1 MTTEPRNVVLDVDNL
16 ACHFHTGEGTVK
28 AVDGVSLRLHEREI
42 LGIVGESGSG
52 KSVTQLAMMGLIP
65 KPPGEIVSGT
75 AKFLGQDLLTLGPRE
90 LRKLRGN
97 RISMIFQDPM
107 TSLNPFMR
115 ISRQLEEVLE
125 VHTDMTAAQR
135 RERCLELLRAVGLP
149 DPERRYRSWPHEFSG
164 GMRQRVMIAMALL
177 CNPALLVADEPTTA
191 LDVTIQAQILQLIR
205 KLRDEFGTS
214 VVFITHDLG
223 VVAGITD
230 RVLVM
235 YAGRVMERADTA
247 TLYARPTHPYT
258 IGLLR
263 SVPRLDRPAGS
274 ANGADAR
281 LIPIPGLPPDPA
293 RLPAGCPFAPRCPF
307 ATDQCRAEFPER
319 KVYAEHD
326 GGEHEVFCWRAD
338 EIRAMSVEERDDAAA
353 ARAAELTGR
362 RVKG

>member
-1 MTTEPRNVVLDVDNL
+1 MTLPAETPATADGTRKVVLEVENL
-16 ACHFHTGEGTVK
+16 ACHFHTGDGTVR
-28 AVDGVSLRLHEREI
+28 AVDGIDLRLHEREI
-42 LGIVGESGSG
+42 LGVVGESGSG

-65 KPPGEIVSGT
+65 TPPGEIVSGT
-75 AKFLGQDLLTLGPRE
+75 AKFLGERDLLSLPPGE

-107 TSLNPFMR
+107 TSLNPFLR

-125 VHTDMTAAQR
+125 VHTDMHRAQR
-135 RERCLELLRAVGLP
+135 RERCLEMLRAVGLP
-149 DPERRYRSWPHEFSG
+149 DAERRYHSWPHEFSG

-191 LDVTIQAQILQLIR
+191 LDVTIQAQILRLIR
-205 KLRDEFGTS
+205 NLRDEFSTS

-230 RVLVM
+230 RVMVM
-235 YAGRVMERADTA
+235 YAGRVMERADTT
-247 TLYARPTHPYT
+247 TLFAQPSHPYT

-263 SVPRLDRPAGS
+263 SVPRLDKPAHDDS
-274 ANGADAR
+274 AR

-307 ATDQCRAEFPER
+307 AESRCHEAFPER
-319 KVYAEHD
+319 HVYDD
-326 GGEHEVFCWRAD
+326 GGHDVFCWRAD
-338 EIRAMSVEERDDAAA
+338 EIRAMSVADRHAAA
-353 ARAAELTGR
+353 AERAAQR
-362 RVKG
+362 